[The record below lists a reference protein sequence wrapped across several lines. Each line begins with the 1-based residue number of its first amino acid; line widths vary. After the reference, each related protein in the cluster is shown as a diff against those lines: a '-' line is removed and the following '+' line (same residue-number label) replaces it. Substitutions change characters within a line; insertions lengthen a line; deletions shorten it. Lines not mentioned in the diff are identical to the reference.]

1 MVHTI
6 LTPDKAQTPRFATP
20 PWDRSSPQWID
31 IDQRLPHDHLAR
43 LIDEAVAPL
52 DLQPLLGSYA
62 GKGSK
67 AYHPALMLRIILY
80 QLACG
85 VRQPARWAHNC
96 RFHDELK
103 WLGFGIRPSR
113 SRLYHFQERLGN
125 QLEAWLRQVID
136 LAVARGITPA
146 TRAALDGSTI
156 AANASRHRM
165 LNRKTLDQRLALL
178 AQAVAADGPA
188 ADGAAPTPAAQGPAT
203 DSPGPDPAARPWW
216 MAKTPRG
223 RRQQLTRYQE
233 ARTALERR
241 IAANARRKAER
252 RRDPEKIVI
261 APGDSDA
268 TPGRDKLDVFRPLY
282 NAQIAYDL
290 DSELILAAEVF
301 AQQNDTGTL
310 PVMLTVFTTWAGHA
324 PSALLTD
331 AGYATVIDA
340 TACAAAGVVLYAPYQ
355 TNDFHGRDASPA
367 EAKRA
372 KMLPKERFT
381 WEPAQG
387 CYVCPS
393 GHAMPRESSKTE
405 RRTAEQSVVRHFY
418 RCASEHCQACPLR
431 AACTPNPSAGRSVS
445 RVEGEEVIEA
455 LRERMKAAEAKVLY
469 KRRRAT
475 VERAY
480 ADLKVHRR
488 LDRFSGRGLA
498 RVRAEFLLHCLVHNL
513 LVVARHARAPKE
525 EQEQKRAA
533 A

>member
-1 MVHTI
+1 M
-6 LTPDKAQTPRFATP
+6 LTSVQAETPYFASP

-43 LIDEAVAPL
+43 LIDEAVALL
-52 DLQPLLGSYA
+52 DLQPLLRSYA

-80 QLACG
+80 ELAYG
-85 VRQPARWAHNC
+85 LHPPARWAENC
-96 RFHDELK
+96 CLHDELK

-125 QLEAWLRQVID
+125 QLDAWLRQVID
-136 LAVARGITPA
+136 LAVARGITTA
-146 TRAALDGSTI
+146 TREALDGSTI

-165 LNRKTLDQRLALL
+165 LNRKTLDKRLALV
-178 AQAVAADGPA
+178 AQAVAADGSA
-188 ADGAAPTPAAQGPAT
+188 GDATAPTPAAPGPAT
-203 DSPGPDPAARPWW
+203 DSPGPAPAARPWW
-216 MAKTPRG
+216 MAQTPRG

-233 ARTALERR
+233 ARAALERR

-310 PVMLTVFTTWAGHA
+310 PVMLTVLTTWVGHT
-324 PSALLTD
+324 PSVLLTD

-355 TNDFHGRDASPA
+355 TNDLQSHAAS
-367 EAKRA
+367 EAAAKKT

-381 WEPAQG
+381 WDPARG

-393 GHAMPRESSKTE
+393 GHAMPHESSKTE
-405 RRTAEQSVVRHFY
+405 RRTGEQSVVRHLY
-418 RCASEHCQACPLR
+418 RCAGDHCQACPLR
-431 AACTPNPSAGRSVS
+431 SACTPNPKAGRSVS
-445 RVEGEEVIEA
+445 RVEGEEVIDE
-455 LRERMKAAEAKVLY
+455 LRERMKAAEAKALY
-469 KRRRAT
+469 KRRRST

-488 LDRFSGRGLA
+488 LGRFSGRGLA
-498 RVRAEFLLHCLVHNL
+498 RVRAEFRLRCLVHNL
-513 LVVARHARAPKE
+513 LVVARHARAQKE
-525 EQEQKRAA
+525 EEGQKRGAA
-533 A
+533 